1 MSKVLKAMYPDRCTG
16 CEMCVIEVQQ
26 QMKKLGLEGSLIR
39 VFRKVDKTNKEKLI
53 FSIELD
59 PKVSKLDIESIKN
72 ICPQGVFSVED
83 E

>member
-1 MSKVLKAMYPDRCTG
+1 
-16 CEMCVIEVQQ
+16 
-26 QMKKLGLEGSLIR
+26 MKKLGLEGSLIR

-59 PKVSKLDIESIKN
+59 PKVSKLDIESVKN